1 MDLDQL
7 ALYLQRDSRELRKM
21 ANRGNLPGQK
31 VAGEWRFARAE
42 INFWLEKQLSQYS
55 DEELVALERGRAT
68 LDDDGPLLARLLSE
82 ATIALPLAA
91 STRASVL
98 KELVTLAENSWQVY
112 DPDALLQAV
121 RQREEMHST
130 ALENG
135 VAIPHPRRAPPET
148 VLGESVVALGY
159 VPSGI
164 PFGAPNGGLTDLFF
178 FVACTDAATHLGV
191 LTRLSRLFLEP
202 AFLDGLRLTET
213 PGEAYRLV
221 EDAERR
227 LLVPR

>member
-1 MDLDQL
+1 MGLLFADKIMSLIELHPPKSWITRGEVYARVEAETMDLDQL

-91 STRASVL
+91 GTRADPL
-98 KELVTLAENSWQVY
+98 GLLAHRREC
-112 DPDALLQAV
+112 PGR
-121 RQREEMHST
+121 RQSRWP
-130 ALENG
+130 G
-135 VAIPHPRRAPPET
+135 RDRR
-148 VLGESVVALGY
+148 
-159 VPSGI
+159 
-164 PFGAPNGGLTDLFF
+164 
-178 FVACTDAATHLGV
+178 
-191 LTRLSRLFLEP
+191 P
-202 AFLDGLRLTET
+202 AG
-213 PGEAYRLV
+213 
-221 EDAERR
+221 
-227 LLVPR
+227 